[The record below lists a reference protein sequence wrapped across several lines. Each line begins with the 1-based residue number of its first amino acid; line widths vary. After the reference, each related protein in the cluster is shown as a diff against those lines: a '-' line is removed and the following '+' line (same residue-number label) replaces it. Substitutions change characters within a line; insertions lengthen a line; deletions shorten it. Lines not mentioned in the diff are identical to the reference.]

1 MKQHLPNAITL
12 INLWFGCVALVHLL
26 DKQYEIAAWCIVA
39 SLIADFLDGFLAR
52 QLGVASPIGKE
63 LDSLADVISFGAV
76 PGAIVCTLLA
86 KNIYGNA
93 TDILHISSLL
103 GFIVTAFSA
112 LRLAKFNLDTR
123 QSEGFIG
130 LNTPANTIF
139 WIGILFLSHSENSF
153 LGQYLAQ
160 PWVIYGLA
168 AASCYLLV
176 AEIPMFSFKFKHFG
190 WNGNEIRFIFAALSV
205 LLLVWLK
212 TDAISLIIVLYILF
226 SIVKNRSREIHFPL
240 KIGGK

>member
-1 MKQHLPNAITL
+1 MKKHIPNAITL
-12 INLWFGCVALVHLL
+12 VNLWFGCVALVHLL
-26 DKQYEIAAWCIVA
+26 AGKYEIAAWCVVA
-39 SLIADFLDGFLAR
+39 SLIADFLDGFIAR

-76 PGAIVCTLLA
+76 PGAIVCALLA
-86 KNIYGNA
+86 KNTYGNP
-93 TDILHISSLL
+93 TNILHIEVLV

-139 WIGILFLSHSENSF
+139 WIGILFLSQSPNSF

-160 PWVIYGLA
+160 SWVIYTLA
-168 AASCYLLV
+168 AASCYLLI

-190 WNGNEIRFIFAALSV
+190 WDGNEIRFIFAALSV
-205 LLLVWLK
+205 ALLVWLK
-212 TDAISLIIVLYILF
+212 TDAIALIIVLYILF
-226 SIVKNRSREIHFPL
+226 SIVKKQP
-240 KIGGK
+240 